1 MPLSPATKERTIALF
16 WAKVRKTNGCW
27 VWTSGLY
34 WDGYGKFWAGSQGRT
49 VRAHRFSYELHKGKI
64 KKGLLVCHSCD
75 NRLCVKPSHLWTGTV
90 KDNNDDM
97 TTKGRNFFS
106 TSGNPSLKLS
116 NRQVERLRRDRGKG
130 VLLRKLAQKY
140 GVRESTVSRIA
151 NGVRR
156 AT

>member
-1 MPLSPATKERTIALF
+1 
-16 WAKVRKTNGCW
+16 
-27 VWTSGLY
+27 
-34 WDGYGKFWAGSQGRT
+34 
-49 VRAHRFSYELHKGKI
+49 
-64 KKGLLVCHSCD
+64 
-75 NRLCVKPSHLWTGTV
+75 V